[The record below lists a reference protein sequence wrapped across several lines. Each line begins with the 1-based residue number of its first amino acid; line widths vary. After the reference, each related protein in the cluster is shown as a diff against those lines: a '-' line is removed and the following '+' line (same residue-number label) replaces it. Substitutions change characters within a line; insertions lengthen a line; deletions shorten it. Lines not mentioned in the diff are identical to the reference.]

1 MASSAPSEWI
11 FVEKLVQRGQS
22 SIQRLEI
29 SRDDAK
35 SWTTV
40 ASVKSDVFNSFFGPV
55 FFTSKG
61 LGSEIV
67 LTTHNTSSLF
77 ISKDGGLRWV
87 RSDT

>member
-35 SWTTV
+35 SWT
-40 ASVKSDVFNSFFGPV
+40 ASLRSNQM
-55 FFTSKG
+55 
-61 LGSEIV
+61 
-67 LTTHNTSSLF
+67 SSILF
-77 ISKDGGLRWV
+77 
-87 RSDT
+87 